1 MGENTNLT
9 MAMRKSMK
17 KAMKAMK
24 KRSMKKSMKKSM
36 RKRRA
41 MKVSKIAKGKRAR
54 VSVFLGNKEKTKTG
68 LKKSDLIKSK
78 SGKIVSKKASANG
91 KKAYKRI
98 SGWTNAVNK
107 ARKQLNIK
115 GFQAVGGKS
124 AKGQALLKKAR
135 SIYRK

>member
-68 LKKSDLIKSK
+68 LKKSDLMKSK
-78 SGKIVSKKASANG
+78 STGKIVSKKKSAQG
-91 KKAYKRI
+91 KKAYKNI
-98 SGWTNAVNK
+98 AGWSAAV
-107 ARKQLNIK
+107 A
-115 GFQAVGGKS
+115 
-124 AKGQALLKKAR
+124 
-135 SIYRK
+135 